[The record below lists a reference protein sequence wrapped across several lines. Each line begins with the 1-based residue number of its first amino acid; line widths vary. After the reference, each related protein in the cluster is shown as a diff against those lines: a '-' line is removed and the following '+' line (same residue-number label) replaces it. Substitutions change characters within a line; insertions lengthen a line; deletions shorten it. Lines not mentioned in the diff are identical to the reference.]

1 VSAIVHSLVT
11 AAGGVLAGLGLAGGL
26 LWRQQRALVRARYD
40 ASHDDT
46 TGLPNRRA
54 VITHLHRAVR
64 RGGPFGLVLL
74 DLDQF
79 KAVNDTHGHDAGNE
93 VLAEVARR
101 LAALPP
107 PCAVAARLS
116 GDEFVLLVHGDPAQV
131 DATAHAAWHTISADP
146 VVVGGDLVEV
156 RASVG
161 YACARAGITARR
173 LLRDADEAMYRAKTN
188 GSRVHGPTPSTV
200 QHDAH
205 PRQRC
210 RDRRRP

>member
-11 AAGGVLAGLGLAGGL
+11 ATGGVLAGLGLAGGL

-54 VITHLHRAVR
+54 VITRLHRAAR

-79 KAVNDTHGHDAGNE
+79 KAINDTRGHDAGNE
-93 VLAEVARR
+93 VLAEIAHR

-116 GDEFVLLVHGDPAQV
+116 GDEFVLLVHGDPVQV
-131 DATAHAAWHTISADP
+131 DATAHAGWHTIAADP
-146 VVVGGDLVEV
+146 FVVGGDLVEV

-161 YACARAGITARR
+161 YACARAGITARH
-173 LLRDADEAMYRAKTN
+173 LLREADEAMYRAKTN
-188 GSRVHGPTPSTV
+188 GSGVHGHTPSAFEP
-200 QHDAH
+200 DAH
-205 PRQRC
+205 PWRRC
-210 RDRRRP
+210 RDRRHP